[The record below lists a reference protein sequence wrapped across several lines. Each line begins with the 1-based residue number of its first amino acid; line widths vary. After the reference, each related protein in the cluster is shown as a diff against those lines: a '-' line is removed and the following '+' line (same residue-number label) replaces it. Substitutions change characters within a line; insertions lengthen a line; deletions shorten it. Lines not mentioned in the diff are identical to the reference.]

1 MINFAKYEAVIG
13 LEIHA
18 QLLTKSKLF
27 CGCSTAYGQPPNT
40 QTCPVCLGLPG
51 ALPVLNREAVFMAL
65 KFALAVGA
73 TVNQFSEFS
82 RKHYFYPD
90 LPKGYQITQ
99 YEHPI
104 ATGGEIIFITAEGK
118 KAVPLERMNLE
129 EDAGKS
135 IHDGLPDSD
144 KRSSLDFNRCG
155 VPLLEIVGRPEIR
168 SPEEA
173 VEFLSALRTL
183 LLYLEICDGNM
194 EEGSLRCDANIS
206 IRLRGSEQ
214 LGVKTEIKNLNS
226 FRFLHKAL
234 EYEAHRQVEA
244 LERGQVIHQETRL
257 FDPAENKT
265 FPMRSKEE
273 AHDYRYFP
281 EPDLPPLILE
291 REMVEAAKRSLP
303 ELPHEKIER
312 LMAAYN
318 LPLYDAK
325 ILASSRPLADY
336 FEQAAKACHS
346 PKSVSHWILREVL
359 RVLKERDESITQFP
373 ISPQLLAELVN
384 LVESKKVTMAAAKE
398 IVFPEML
405 RQPRSP
411 EAIVEE
417 KGLSRVFEE
426 TELEAIIDRVLEKNP
441 GPVNQYKQGKT
452 QVLGFFVGQVR
463 RETRGLADPQ
473 LIEALLR
480 AKLNKPPGHD

>member
-1 MINFAKYEAVIG
+1 
-13 LEIHA
+13 
-18 QLLTKSKLF
+18 
-27 CGCSTAYGQPPNT
+27 
-40 QTCPVCLGLPG
+40 
-51 ALPVLNREAVFMAL
+51 
-65 KFALAVGA
+65 
-73 TVNQFSEFS
+73 
-82 RKHYFYPD
+82 
-90 LPKGYQITQ
+90 
-99 YEHPI
+99 
-104 ATGGEIIFITAEGK
+104 
-118 KAVPLERMNLE
+118 
-129 EDAGKS
+129 
-135 IHDGLPDSD
+135 
-144 KRSSLDFNRCG
+144 
-155 VPLLEIVGRPEIR
+155 
-168 SPEEA
+168 
-173 VEFLSALRTL
+173 
-183 LLYLEICDGNM
+183 
-194 EEGSLRCDANIS
+194 
-206 IRLRGSEQ
+206 
-214 LGVKTEIKNLNS
+214 
-226 FRFLHKAL
+226 
-234 EYEAHRQVEA
+234 VEA

-312 LMAAYN
+312 LMDAYN

-325 ILASSRPLADY
+325 ILASSRLLADY
-336 FEQAAKACHS
+336 FEQAAKVCHS

-373 ISPQLLAELVN
+373 VSPQLLAELVN